1 MLVSQRGE
9 RRMIELLRER
19 IASTTDRDEKVN
31 LIREALQLAFLKIIQ
46 DKNYFSNLAFVGG
59 TSLRI
64 IYNMNRF
71 SEDLDFSL
79 IKKNGY
85 DFLEIVSVL
94 EKGFK
99 LYGLNILQKTKAD
112 KTVQGSMLKF
122 PGLLRELGL
131 SPLANE
137 NLSIKFEI
145 DSNPPSGWKIEN
157 TLINKMYV
165 MNITHFTLSSQF
177 ATKLHA
183 CFFRKYVKGR
193 DFYDFMWYLG
203 KKIKPNYELLNNAIE
218 QTHGNS
224 PGINE
229 DNIKDFL
236 LKELQKIDFGLV
248 KKDVE
253 RFLENKEELKLL
265 DKTVFSKTVED
276 LFGKS

>member
-1 MLVSQRGE
+1 
-9 RRMIELLRER
+9 MIELLRER